1 MLEGQLDEVLFD
13 WPKEEGSELRM
24 KDTNKYNEN
33 ACAYICGELL
43 PEVCLT
49 FAKMRHTQ
57 DLCDLCNQCTCT
69 APTCSGSK
77 SDGKSGNINQLHVL
91 LSHKVSVIA
100 CWNS

>member
-13 WPKEEGSELRM
+13 WPKEEGSELQM

-33 ACAYICGELL
+33 ECAYICGELL

-49 FAKMRHTQ
+49 FAKLRHTQ
-57 DLCDLCNQCTCT
+57 ALCDLCTT
-69 APTCSGSK
+69 PTCSGSE